1 MEKLYL
7 MPGAS
12 NNGGE
17 HSTWSVISCKASFA
31 HTRSVVNNEGS
42 NFFIHFLYIKKRGDS
57 LNQMFCYC
65 RVSRQAI
72 SWVATL
78 SIKGLDTGCRNGAG

>member
-1 MEKLYL
+1 

-17 HSTWSVISCKASFA
+17 YGTWSVISCKASFA
-31 HTRSVVNNEGS
+31 HTRSVVNNEGG
-42 NFFIHFLYIKKRGDS
+42 NFIFHFLYIKKRGDN

-65 RVSRQAI
+65 SASRQAI
-72 SWVATL
+72 NWVGPL
-78 SIKGLDTGCRNGAG
+78 SIKD